1 MSNILFGSAFTLAR
15 NRERKRQGE
24 IARAV
29 GMDASYLAGIE
40 GGRRK
45 APNAETTRRLLAVL
59 NAPASYKNR
68 LRTFALTDRLL
79 DVVEEYGEEDEIAVR
94 VGKLLRQVADFGDR
108 EWNSLEWAVS
118 ALTHQL
124 NQRKEELE

>member
-1 MSNILFGSAFTLAR
+1 MSSMLFGSAFTLAR
-15 NRERKRQGE
+15 TRERKRQGE
-24 IARAV
+24 LARAV

-45 APNAETTRRLLAVL
+45 APNAETTRKLLSAL
-59 NAPASYKNR
+59 NAPANHTNR
-68 LRTFALTDRLL
+68 LVTFALTDRLL
-79 DVVEEYGEEDEIAVR
+79 DVIEEYGEEDEVAAR

-108 EWNSLEWAVS
+108 EWNSLDWAVS

-124 NQRKEELE
+124 NQRKEELG